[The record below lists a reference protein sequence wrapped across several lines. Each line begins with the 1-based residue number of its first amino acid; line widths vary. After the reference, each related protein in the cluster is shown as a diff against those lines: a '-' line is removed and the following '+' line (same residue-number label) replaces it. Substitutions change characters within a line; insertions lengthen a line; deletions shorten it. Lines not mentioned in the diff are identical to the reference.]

1 MVLVARVSRF
11 KSNTYFEPDTKEPE
25 AMRAQAITVCRY
37 SNATAAVTIYDRHGR
52 SVTYR
57 DLVRGTAI
65 SIRFR

>member
-1 MVLVARVSRF
+1 
-11 KSNTYFEPDTKEPE
+11 
-25 AMRAQAITVCRY
+25 MRAQAITVCRY